1 MNQTKLDALLERLY
15 KLQAEMDVE
24 FERVLKEKR
33 DLFRYSLEKG
43 RIRFEESIR
52 EIQRRQ
58 RTGLWLYFREARL
71 RHILT
76 APVIYSLIIPF
87 VLLDIAITFY
97 QHICFRAYGIP
108 RVPRSDFIVI
118 DRHYLAYLN
127 IIEKINCMFC
137 GYANGVIAY
146 VREIASRTELFWCP
160 IKHAQRIRDPHAR
173 TRTYAD
179 YGDLDAYPEKLK
191 ALRAAISEKTPD

>member
-1 MNQTKLDALLERLY
+1 MTQTKLDALLERLY
-15 KLQAEMDVE
+15 KLQAELDVE
-24 FERVLKEKR
+24 FEQVLKEKR

-76 APVIYSLIIPF
+76 APVIYSLIVPF

-97 QHICFRAYGIP
+97 QHICFRAY
-108 RVPRSDFIVI
+108 I

-127 IIEKINCMFC
+127 VIEKINCMFC

-146 VREIASRTELFWCP
+146 VREIASRTEQFWCP

-191 ALRAAISEKTPD
+191 ALRAAISEKTPE